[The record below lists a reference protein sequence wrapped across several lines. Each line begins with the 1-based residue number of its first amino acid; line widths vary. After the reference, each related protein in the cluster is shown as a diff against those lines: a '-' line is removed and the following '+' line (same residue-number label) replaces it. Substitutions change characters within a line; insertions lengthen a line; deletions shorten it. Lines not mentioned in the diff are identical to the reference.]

1 MADDHHDETIPLDA
15 FRQIVEQ
22 SLTGVYLVQNG
33 RLVYANRRLAEIF
46 GYSREEMLAFPTVLD
61 LIAEADRALVAE
73 KLRQRLSGEIDVVE
87 YHVRG
92 LRSNGQVIDLD
103 VRSVRTTHLGA
114 PAVMGSMLDI
124 TERKQL
130 EDALRNLSLTDD
142 LTGLYNRRGFA
153 TLAERHLALAR
164 RNNRELLLI
173 FADVDGLKEINDTHG
188 HAVGDMALRDTATVL
203 RSTYR
208 SADIIARLG
217 GDEFTVFPLEAGEQS
232 TPLLLKRLQ
241 DSLDRHNAELHRP
254 FTLSLSVG
262 VSAYHPE
269 QCQTIEEV
277 LAEADRE
284 LYRRKRERA

>member
-46 GYSREEMLAFPTVLD
+46 GYSREELLACPSVLD
-61 LIAEADRALVAE
+61 LIAESDRALVAE
-73 KLRQRLSGEIDVVE
+73 KLRQRLTGEVDVVE

-269 QCQTIEEV
+269 
-277 LAEADRE
+277 
-284 LYRRKRERA
+284 

>member
-1 MADDHHDETIPLDA
+1 
-15 FRQIVEQ
+15 
-22 SLTGVYLVQNG
+22 
-33 RLVYANRRLAEIF
+33 
-46 GYSREEMLAFPTVLD
+46 
-61 LIAEADRALVAE
+61 
-73 KLRQRLSGEIDVVE
+73 
-87 YHVRG
+87 
-92 LRSNGQVIDLD
+92 
-103 VRSVRTTHLGA
+103 
-114 PAVMGSMLDI
+114 MGSMLDI

-130 EDALRNLSLTDD
+130 EDALRNLSLTDE

-217 GDEFTVFPLEAGEQS
+217 GDEFTVFPLEAGEQA
-232 TPLLLKRLQ
+232 TPLLVKRLQ
-241 DSLDRHNAELHRP
+241 DSLDRHNAELNRP